1 MPRLPNSPNTCYNY
15 ELTIDG
21 ESTYLR
27 TCKCLAERLELSM
40 STVRK
45 KLKDPTMELR
55 KYHGRDLTIIRVKV
69 PIFKRALIAY

>member
-21 ESTYLR
+21 KSTYLR
-27 TCKCLAERLELSM
+27 TCKCLAERLQLSM

-45 KLKDPTMELR
+45 KLKDPAMELR
-55 KYHGRDLTIIRVKV
+55 KYHGRALTITRVKV
-69 PIFKRALIAY
+69 PIYQRARISY